1 MATPFDIFLVS
12 PEREIWS
19 GRATIVV
26 ARGTEG
32 EVGILAGH
40 APMLVE
46 LGIAPVFITTEG
58 GERVAAA
65 VDGGFLHVVSE
76 GLETRVDILAE
87 HAELEREIDV
97 EEARRE
103 ADEAERQ
110 LREHVVSRAAARL
123 ARARVRLGLRG

>member
-1 MATPFDIFLVS
+1 MATPFDVFLVS
-12 PEREIWS
+12 PEREVWS

-40 APMLVE
+40 TPLLIE
-46 LGIAPVFITTEG
+46 LGISPLVITTEA

-103 ADEAERQ
+103 AQEAERD
-110 LREHVVSRAAARL
+110 LRERVDTRAAGRL
-123 ARARVRLGLRG
+123 AKARVRLGIRG